1 MRKELYI
8 TAAMLFVFAGI
19 IASVSA
25 FGIAAP
31 YSRENPLV
39 MQPGESKDVQFT
51 LQNMVGDDA
60 TIRVALLD
68 GSNVATLTDS
78 TTDYLVKKGTS
89 NTKVNM
95 HISIPADSAGAKHTI
110 TLSFSTVTSGAS
122 GGVKIGA
129 SIEKSFDVLVEKEAK
144 EGAETWMWIVAALA
158 LLAII
163 ILLLKP
169 KKAAQAVQARRARP
183 RRKPARARPRRKPAR
198 KRR

>member
-1 MRKELYI
+1 MKKELSI
-8 TAAMLFVFAGI
+8 LTAVIFLLAGVI
-19 IASVSA
+19 SSVSA
-25 FGIAAP
+25 FGIATP
-31 YSRENPLV
+31 YWRENPLL

-51 LQNMVGDDA
+51 LQNMVGDDV

-68 GSNVATLTDS
+68 GSNVATLTDY
-78 TTDYLVKKGTS
+78 TTDYLVKKGTA

-110 TLSFSTVTSGAS
+110 TMSFSTVTSGAS
-122 GGVKIGA
+122 GGVKIGT

-144 EGAETWMWIVAALA
+144 AGAETWMWIVAALA

-169 KKAAQAVQARRARP
+169 KKAVQAVQARRARP
-183 RRKPARARPRRKPAR
+183 RRKPAR